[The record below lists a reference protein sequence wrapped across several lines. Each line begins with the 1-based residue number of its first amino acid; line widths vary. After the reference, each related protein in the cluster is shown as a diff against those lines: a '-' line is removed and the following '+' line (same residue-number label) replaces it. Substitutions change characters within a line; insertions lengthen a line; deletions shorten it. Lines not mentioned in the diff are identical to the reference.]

1 MDINKQF
8 KLKFNELDQICRKL
22 YPGKTDKFDALR
34 EFAYSLDQKSKST
47 LLNIIKIR
55 NVNTHD
61 DTDLF
66 HFNRDAITFLQ
77 GLIDGANRKYY
88 NGARTK
94 IDSKIE
100 NLRTKNLKQMGSRI
114 NEVLKKYSFLN
125 VSSLNSIKTELNN
138 YIELE
143 RKANGLENVKKCYF
157 DFLNAV
163 GMIESRNDVRN
174 ARSEQKN
181 LRQQQRNQNIQKA
194 KNRAINEIENYY
206 LEAMNNT
213 SVFSIG
219 KRKRIKEIRESARQ
233 AILRCNNYDDIDDV
247 LLDYEDLFDDLNDN

>member
-1 MDINKQF
+1 
-8 KLKFNELDQICRKL
+8 
-22 YPGKTDKFDALR
+22 
-34 EFAYSLDQKSKST
+34 
-47 LLNIIKIR
+47 
-55 NVNTHD
+55 
-61 DTDLF
+61 
-66 HFNRDAITFLQ
+66 
-77 GLIDGANRKYY
+77 
-88 NGARTK
+88 
-94 IDSKIE
+94 
-100 NLRTKNLKQMGSRI
+100 MGSRI